1 MLQSLKYLKKWKL
14 YLFLIFALLYSCQG
28 VIMPIIIQLARKL
41 DLNNTYQIVIFGIV
55 SISLWILVYLFMY
68 VENVLLRSLVK
79 DNNTEISK
87 QILDN
92 PAL

>member
-1 MLQSLKYLKKWKL
+1 MLDGLKYLKKWKL

-28 VIMPIIIQLARKL
+28 VVMPIIIQLAGKL

-68 VENVLLRSLVK
+68 VENILLRSLIK
-79 DNNTEISK
+79 DNIVK
-87 QILDN
+87 
-92 PAL
+92 